1 MSYIPSKLHSDQ
13 KKTPLKIYL
22 ACPYTHPDPEVRTN
36 RYEAVNIAA
45 ARLITAGYIV
55 YSPISHSHG
64 ITNTGLPMD
73 WTFWKRIDQEFIRWA
88 DQLWIL
94 KLEGWEESHGIGAEL
109 EFAASEFKVV
119 RFVSP
124 EHYNV
129 SSF

>member
-1 MSYIPSKLHSDQ
+1 MVFTPSKQLSDLSGA
-13 KKTPLKIYL
+13 PLKIYL
-22 ACPYTHPDPEVRTN
+22 ACPYTHPDPEVRKS

-45 ARLITAGYIV
+45 AKLIVAGHIV

-73 WTFWKRIDQEFIRWA
+73 WNFWKRIDQEFIRWA
-88 DQLWIL
+88 DQVWIL
-94 KLEGWEESHGIGAEL
+94 KLDDWKKSHGIAAEIEL
-109 EFAASEFKVV
+109 AFNEFKMV